1 MIAVPVRHPF
11 DPRDS
16 RLIAAACALL
26 CAVAVGPAFWFAHF
40 APLFAAALLTAAA
53 MLFSVRRSL
62 VVLLVATA
70 VIPGPV
76 LELLRI
82 PLGFKLTEVLLIATL
97 LFLVI
102 DVVWGRRLR
111 VTTTDVDG
119 LVAAFLAFALL
130 SALLGVYYGNDDKG
144 SILRNLRYPLY
155 YVAFFAATQAFTPRD
170 GARLIAPVLMFV
182 GPVVGATYIFEF
194 LGAIDLSAGERFFR
208 VARPQGVVLP
218 VAMLMTANLFI
229 HHPRRFG
236 RLLPALAF
244 IPTGLAFALTVG
256 RGMWLAFAVG
266 LAATLWLRHRSRPR
280 GARRTWGAAILA
292 AAVVLLLVA
301 SVLVFQRFTGAAV
314 SAHALE
320 RSRTFV
326 DYTRDVQVLGR
337 LMGYSEVLGAIA
349 ERPVLGSGQGRT
361 LKFYGFNPDR
371 GRFETWDAW
380 TVDSL
385 FLTLWLKMGLPGLI
399 LFSLLYLCLLRTV
412 WNRFHSGA
420 PADQR
425 AFAAGAF
432 SVLIAMGVFGI
443 ADGSMINGRF
453 AVLFAILFAAGA
465 RAAAAATR
473 APGSTHAAS

>member
-1 MIAVPVRHPF
+1 MTAVPVRYLF
-11 DPRDS
+11 DPGDG
-16 RLIAAACALL
+16 RLLAAACALL
-26 CAVAVGPAFWFAHF
+26 CVVVVGPAFWAAHYV
-40 APLFAAALLTAAA
+40 PLFAAALLAAAA

-62 VVLLVATA
+62 LVLLAATA

-76 LELLRI
+76 LALLRI

-102 DVVWGRRLR
+102 EVVWARRLR
-111 VTTTDVDG
+111 VTATQVDG
-119 LVAAFLAFALL
+119 LVAAFLAVALL

-155 YVAFFAATQAFTPRD
+155 YVAFFAAAQAFSPRD
-170 GARLIAPVLMFV
+170 GARLIAPVLMFAGPAV
-182 GPVVGATYIFEF
+182 GMVYIFEF

-218 VAMLMTANLFI
+218 VAMLLTANLFI
-229 HHPRRFG
+229 HDPGRFG

-244 IPTGLAFALTVG
+244 IPTGLAFALTMG
-256 RGMWLAFAVG
+256 RGMWLAFAAG
-266 LAATLWLRHRSRPR
+266 LAVTLWLRHRSRPR

-292 AAVVLLLVA
+292 AAVIGVLVS

-314 SAHALE
+314 SAHAVE

-337 LMGYSEVLGAIA
+337 LMGYSEVLEAIA
-349 ERPVLGSGQGRT
+349 EHPVLGSGQGKI
-361 LKFYGFNPDR
+361 LKFYGYNPEQ
-371 GRFETWDAW
+371 GRFETWEAW

-385 FLTLWLKMGLPGLI
+385 VLTLWLKMGLPGLI
-399 LFSLLYLCLLRTV
+399 LFSLLYLRLVRTA
-412 WNRFHSGA
+412 WGRFHSGDSA
-420 PADQR
+420 GER

-432 SVLIAMGVFGI
+432 SVLVAMGILGI

-453 AVLFAILFAAGA
+453 AVLFAILFAAVA
-465 RAAAAATR
+465 RAAPPPS
-473 APGSTHAAS
+473 PGSDDAAS

>member
-1 MIAVPVRHPF
+1 MTAVPIRFLF
-11 DPRDS
+11 DPGDG
-16 RLIAAACALL
+16 RLLAAACALL
-26 CAVAVGPAFWFAHF
+26 CVVVVGPAFWSVHYV
-40 APLFAAALLTAAA
+40 PLFAGALLAAAA

-62 VVLLVATA
+62 FILLVATA

-76 LELLRI
+76 LALLRI

-102 DVVWGRRLR
+102 EVAWARRLR
-111 VTTTDVDG
+111 VTATQVDG
-119 LVAAFLAFALL
+119 LVAAFLAVALL
-130 SALLGVYYGNDDKG
+130 SALLGMYYGNDDKG

-155 YVAFFAATQAFTPRD
+155 YVAFFAATQAFSSRD
-170 GARLIAPVLMFV
+170 GARLIAPVLMFA
-182 GPVVGATYIFEF
+182 GPVVGMIYIFEF

-218 VAMLMTANLFI
+218 VAMLLTANLFI
-229 HHPRRFG
+229 HDPRRFG

-244 IPTGLAFALTVG
+244 IPTGLAFALTMG

-266 LAATLWLRHRSRPR
+266 LATTLWLRHRSRPR
-280 GARRTWGAAILA
+280 GARRAWGAAILA
-292 AAVVLLLVA
+292 AAVIGVLFA

-314 SAHALE
+314 GAHALE

-326 DYTRDVQVLGR
+326 DFSRDVQVLGR
-337 LMGYSEVLGAIA
+337 LMGYSEVLREIS
-349 ERPVLGSGQGRT
+349 ERPVLGSGQGRV
-361 LKFYGFNPDR
+361 LKFYGFDPEK
-371 GRFETWDAW
+371 GRFETWEAW

-399 LFSLLYLCLLRTV
+399 LFSLLYMRLLRTA
-412 WNRFHSGA
+412 WERFHSGA
-420 PADQR
+420 APDQR

-432 SVLIAMGVFGI
+432 SALVAMGVFGI

-453 AVLFAILFAAGA
+453 AVMFAILFAAVA
-465 RAAAAATR
+465 RAAPPPS
-473 APGSTHAAS
+473 PGSDDAAS